1 MRDNEPIVRIAQIL
15 GVDPD
20 AGSKMVN
27 PFMSRDTFEA
37 VISMPSVPEGTVKSP
52 DKR

>member
-1 MRDNEPIVRIAQIL
+1 MRDSVPIVRIEQIL

-27 PFMSRDTFEA
+27 PFRSRVTLEA
-37 VISMPSVPEGTVKSP
+37 VISMPSVPEGTLKSP